1 MISYDRI
8 QSTLQKKLNST
19 GKYDLPNNNNKIQ
32 DTEKREAITGHVLCK
47 EEKNPSFSMLRKKTA
62 KPSPIVSI
70 IKGLMLSTFHSTEEF
85 KSPIY
90 GT

>member
-32 DTEKREAITGHVLCK
+32 DTEKRKQLLGMSYAK
-47 EEKNPSFSMLRKKTA
+47 KKKNPSFSMLRKKTA

-70 IKGLMLSTFHSTEEF
+70 IRGLMLSTFHSTEEF

-90 GT
+90 GK